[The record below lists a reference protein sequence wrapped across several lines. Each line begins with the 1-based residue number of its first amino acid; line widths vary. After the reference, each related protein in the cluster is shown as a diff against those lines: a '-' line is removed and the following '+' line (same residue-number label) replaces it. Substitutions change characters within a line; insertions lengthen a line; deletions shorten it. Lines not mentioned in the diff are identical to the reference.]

1 MNTETKREQPSP
13 QKQPVPYNIGYL
25 NPSTNPNTNHNSA
38 ISNTLGNP
46 SGPISQNT
54 YSAVPSTSS
63 ININAGIRFRK
74 VSRPLDLISNRLRPK
89 ARIRQLHSATCRIP

>member
-63 ININAGIRFRK
+63 ININAGNSLQKSF
-74 VSRPLDLISNRLRPK
+74 
-89 ARIRQLHSATCRIP
+89 